1 MKKNRKFRFSRK
13 AFAYPYM
20 LFLLIFVLVPLV
32 IILINAF
39 ISDEGSFTFA
49 NFVEFFSDEGGG
61 MTVLGNS
68 LLIGIITTVLCLLI
82 GYPVAYF
89 LVKYHASNK
98 VLVLLFII
106 PMWVNFL
113 IRTLATKQIFLNL
126 NINLGMGTVIFGMV
140 YNYLPY
146 MILPLHTVLSAIDK
160 SYIDAAQ
167 DLGANKMSVILKVI
181 VPFSI
186 PGIISGITMTFI
198 PAISTFA
205 ISEILSSSKIFLFGD
220 AINMHFSRAV
230 NSFGVGSVMSLVML
244 VIVIVANVLVNIT
257 NKEEEVKSTLWEKM
271 KSSKDFLLKDICLLY

>member
-1 MKKNRKFRFSRK
+1 MKKNRKFHLSRK
-13 AFAYPYM
+13 AFAFPYM
-20 LFLLIFVLVPLV
+20 LFLLIFVVVPLV

-39 ISDEGSFTFA
+39 IIEDGSFAFN

-61 MTVLGNS
+61 VTVLWNS
-68 LLIGIITTVLCLLI
+68 LLIGIITTIICLLI

-113 IRTLATKQIFLNL
+113 IRTLSTKIIFLNL
-126 NINLGMGTVIFGMV
+126 NINLGMGTVLFGMV

-160 SYIDAAQ
+160 SYIDAAE
-167 DLGANKMSVILKVI
+167 DLGANRMGVLTKIIIPYSL
-181 VPFSI
+181 

-220 AINMHFSRAV
+220 AINMHFSRTV

-244 VIVIVANVLVNIT
+244 VIVIVSNVLVNIF
-257 NKEEEVKSTLWEKM
+257 NKEEEVKSKLWEK
-271 KSSKDFLLKDICLLY
+271 KDLKDFLLKAT

>member
-1 MKKNRKFRFSRK
+1 MKKNHKLRFSRK
-13 AFAYPYM
+13 AFAFPYM
-20 LFLLIFVLVPLV
+20 LFLLIFVVVPLV

-39 ISDEGSFTFA
+39 IADDGGFTFL
-49 NFVEFFSDEGGG
+49 NFVEFFSNEGGG

-68 LLIGIITTVLCLLI
+68 LLIGIITTLICLVI
-82 GYPVAYF
+82 GYPVAYL
-89 LVKYHASNK
+89 LVKYHASNRI
-98 VLVLLFII
+98 LVLLFII

-113 IRTLATKQIFLNL
+113 IRTLSTKIIFLNL
-126 NINLGMGTVIFGMV
+126 NINLGMGTVLFGMV

-160 SYIDAAQ
+160 SYIDAAE
-167 DLGANKMSVILKVI
+167 DLGANKISVLTKVVI
-181 VPFSI
+181 PYSL

-220 AINMHFSRAV
+220 AINMHFSKAI

-244 VIVIVANVLVNIT
+244 VIVIISNVIVNIT
-257 NKEEEVKSTLWEKM
+257 NKEEEVKSILWEK
-271 KSSKDFLLKDICLLY
+271 KKLKDFLLRVI